1 MQRIIFVSLIFSFCF
16 LLINSSFSQDSLRNH
31 SDNLITQQDTLK
43 IQQDSLT
50 KKRERGFRKNSDL
63 AAIFSDSAKLTS
75 SDYQIRIEKNYAIL
89 SLIKNKSDLGPGIR
103 NIQGKL
109 ADSDSALLVL
119 KENILNNSQALGLRN
134 LQMFRSLLNDIH
146 KDIAKQSHL
155 LDSAEATLNSLK
167 NELKVMMK
175 DTVIRSLM
183 RDSVNRKLFAP
194 QLKEMREA
202 WRSGTSRLKESI
214 TLINLL
220 QTHNSANA
228 VITSTLL
235 EKVNNLLLTSFS
247 RVFNKEFN
255 YLWEP
260 LPHQSLNQLRQS
272 YEKARIGERKALNY
286 YFKDSLNNRLFLLV
300 IGLIFGIWLYRNI
313 YRLKTSEALDKI
325 QYLEIEYLYPHFI
338 ASSFVLI
345 FTLAPFF
352 DLDAPS
358 VYIESMQFLLILT
371 LTFICFKKW
380 PRNLFIYWLAMVVL
394 YICFSFTQYIL
405 LPGLIQR
412 FGLILLNV
420 LSVIFGSLFLRG
432 LKNHLQLRGF
442 LKFVIILHNIM
453 NILAILF
460 NVFGRFSL
468 SQILGN
474 TAIFSFTQAIGLAVF
489 SKIFIEAILLQIET
503 SRIRQ
508 GFKTNFDFHA
518 VIKDFRGLV
527 MLLVVLLWIIVF
539 TTNLNIYNTTK
550 DAIAVLMTKQR
561 AIGSASFT
569 LGGVVLF
576 FFIIW
581 VAHLLQKYV
590 GYFFGDTGN
599 EDIQNK
605 NQRSRMLIARLVVLC
620 AGYLLAVTASGLP
633 VDKITIVLGALGV
646 GIGLGLQNIVT
657 NFISGIILIFDR
669 PLQVGDSIEIGDKT
683 GKVREIG
690 IRSSTLLTSDG
701 AEVIIP
707 NGDILSQHI
716 TNWTLSNT
724 QQRLSIS
731 VTVNG
736 NQDIEQI
743 SNAIKT
749 ITSSSSYVIAS
760 STPKIEFV
768 ALKKDVCELKI
779 HFWCKDVY
787 KAEEAKSN
795 IIFHLY
801 KELGESN
808 ISIKG

>member
-1 MQRIIFVSLIFSFCF
+1 MIMQRIITYSLIFSFSF
-16 LLINSSFSQDSLRNH
+16 LLINLSFGQDTLRAHSDTLKTNQDSL
-31 SDNLITQQDTLK
+31 S
-43 IQQDSLT
+43 
-50 KKRERGFRKNSDL
+50 KKRERGFRRSRDL

-89 SLIKNKSDLGPGIR
+89 SMIKNKSDLGPRIS
-103 NIQGKL
+103 NIQVKL
-109 ADSDSALLVL
+109 ADSDSALVVL

-146 KDIAKQSHL
+146 KDIEKQRHV
-155 LDSAEATLNSLK
+155 LDSAEATLSSLK
-167 NELKVMMK
+167 NELKVMIK

-183 RDSVNRKLFAP
+183 KDSVNRQLFAP
-194 QLKEMREA
+194 QLKDMREA
-202 WRSGTSRLKESI
+202 WKSGTSKLKESI

-228 VITSTLL
+228 VTTAALL

-247 RVFNKEFN
+247 RVFSKEYN

-260 LPHQSLNQLRQS
+260 IPHRSLDTLRKS
-272 YEKARIGERKALNY
+272 HEKARNGEHKALNY

-313 YRLKTSEALDKI
+313 YRLKKSDTLDKI

-338 ASSFVLI
+338 ASSFVVI

-394 YICFSFTQYIL
+394 YICFSFTHHIL
-405 LPGLIQR
+405 LPGLFQR

-420 LSVIFGSLFLRG
+420 LSVVFGSLFLRG

-442 LKFVIILHNIM
+442 LRFVIILHNVM
-453 NILAILF
+453 NILAILC

-468 SQILGN
+468 AQILGN

-489 SKIFIEAILLQIET
+489 SKICIEAILLQIET
-503 SRIRQ
+503 SRIKQ
-508 GFKTNFDFHA
+508 GFKTTFDFQA
-518 VIKDFRGLV
+518 VIKDFQGLV
-527 MLLVVLLWIIVF
+527 MFTVILLWVIVF

-550 DAIAVLMTKQR
+550 DAVAILMTKQR
-561 AIGSASFT
+561 AIGNANFT
-569 LGGVVLF
+569 LGGIVLF
-576 FFIIW
+576 FLIIW

-599 EDIQNK
+599 DDVQNK

-657 NFISGIILIFDR
+657 NFVSGIILIFDR

-731 VTVNG
+731 VSVSG
-736 NQDIEQI
+736 NQDIEKI
-743 SNAIKT
+743 SNNIKT
-749 ITSSSSYVIAS
+749 SISSSSYVIANT
-760 STPKIEFV
+760 TPGIEFV

-787 KAEEAKSN
+787 KAEEAKSS
-795 IIFHLY
+795 IIYHLY